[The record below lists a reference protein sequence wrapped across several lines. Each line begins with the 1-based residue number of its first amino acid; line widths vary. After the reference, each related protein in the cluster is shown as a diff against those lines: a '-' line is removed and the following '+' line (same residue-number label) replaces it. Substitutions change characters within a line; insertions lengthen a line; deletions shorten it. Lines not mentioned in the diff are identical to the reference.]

1 MTDCIFCKIAR
12 GEVNTELLYK
22 DDKVAAFKDLN
33 PQAPVHFLIIPI
45 DHYDSVK
52 EMNDEALIGRLFT
65 AAKKVAEKIDL
76 KHYRLVIN
84 TGIGAGQSVFHT
96 HLHLLGGRLMSWPP
110 G

>member
-1 MTDCIFCKIAR
+1 MSDCIFCKIAK
-12 GEVNTELLYK
+12 GEINNRLLYR
-22 DDKVAAFKDLN
+22 DDKVVAFNDIN
-33 PQAPVHFLIIPI
+33 PQAPTHILVIPI

-52 EMNDEALIGRLFT
+52 EMNDEGLIGRLFT
-65 AAKKVAEKIDL
+65 AAKEVAEKVGL

-96 HLHLLGGRLMSWPP
+96 HLHVLGGRLMHWPP

>member
-1 MTDCIFCKIAR
+1 MNDCVFCKIGR
-12 GEVNTELLYK
+12 GEINTELLYK
-22 DDKVAAFKDLN
+22 DDKVAAFKDIN
-33 PQAPVHFLIIPI
+33 PQAPIHILVIPI

-52 EMNDEALIGRLFT
+52 EMNDESLIGRLFT